1 MSTPPLNPDA
11 MSADSRD
18 EVDDDSG
25 SEFDSNAEASSE
37 SGEDEDADAAVDVN
51 EDDRGAFSQSARLRA
66 KAALSDTEVR
76 DALRAL
82 GVSEAEVDVCRDRA
96 ELMELFD
103 AVTSMEAIG
112 REGQQSSA
120 PPLPEL

>member
-1 MSTPPLNPDA
+1 
-11 MSADSRD
+11 MSADSRN
-18 EVDDDSG
+18 EVDEDSS

-37 SGEDEDADAAVDVN
+37 SGADDDADAAADVN
-51 EDDRGAFSQSARLRA
+51 KLDRGAFSQSVRLRA
-66 KAALSDTEVR
+66 KAALSDAEVR

-103 AVTSMEAIG
+103 AVTSMEAISG
-112 REGQQSSA
+112 REQQQSLA
-120 PPLPEL
+120 PTLPEL